1 MSTTLA
7 VQKAPVNAPKV
18 VTHNFSASLS
28 LVQSKSLVTGMTT
41 KVDAAIQIMISS
53 AKLAIPTRILREIL
67 ILLRAKLILKTLQY
81 LKLSKV

>member
-18 VTHNFSASLS
+18 VTQNFYASLS